1 MFLARVLGPVVNT
14 VKHPALDGEK
24 LLAVQPLNEF
34 AEKQGDIILAIDR
47 AQAGEGDHVLVMR
60 EGNGVRQIVGRD
72 QDLPLEQAI
81 RAEVPIRSMIVGIV
95 DEVSVQGSVDQD
107 AGGAR

>member
-1 MFLARVLGPVVNT
+1 MLFARVIGPVVNT

-24 LLAVQPLNEF
+24 LLAVQPLNER
-34 AEKQGDIILAIDR
+34 AEPQGDVILAIDR

-72 QDLPLEQAI
+72 RNLSIDESI
-81 RAEVPIRSMIVGIV
+81 RMQWPVRSMIVGIV
-95 DEVSVQGSVDQD
+95 DAVQTSFDEHSGS
-107 AGGAR
+107 GGAT